1 MHRRLRALVAL
12 LVGMPLVLALTPA
25 SAAPTAVEFAFDAP
39 PGWAEAKRTDHLV
52 EYVIGQGMLEHFIF
66 VTADPQ
72 EQDVQKAVEAI
83 MGQQGQT
90 VQDAADEG
98 STTTC
103 DGQPA
108 HRLRYTL
115 HSGELIATVHVLL
128 TKVTGGVGSVAYT
141 HPADLA
147 DRPDALAAMASL
159 CPAPFAFPTIP
170 GWTAPSESV
179 VGLLVL
185 SSHDGSGSFS
195 GSYRRLAHDRFPSV
209 YQDDPTATVVRTW
222 SPTCANGELRR
233 RTLSR
238 GDATVEVAQGYLRG
252 YSYAFAYAHT
262 SPTPDP
268 AAMHALTSICA
279 PTGGS

>member
-1 MHRRLRALVAL
+1 MLCALGALFFVA
-12 LVGMPLVLALTPA
+12 PLVLAFAPA
-25 SAAPTAVEFAFDAP
+25 FADPAAVEFAFDAP
-39 PGWAEAKRTDHLV
+39 PGWIEAKRTDHLV

-66 VTADPQ
+66 VNADPK
-72 EQDVQKAVEAI
+72 EQDVETAVHAI
-83 MGQQGQT
+83 LSSDPQA
-90 VQDAADEG
+90 VQNPADEG
-98 STTTC
+98 QTTTC

-115 HSGELIATVHVLL
+115 HSGDLIATVHVLL

-141 HPADLA
+141 HPADLP
-147 DRPDALAAMASL
+147 DRPDALAAMTSL
-159 CPAPFAFPTIP
+159 CPAPFAFPTIA
-170 GWTAPSESV
+170 GWTAPPDGV

-185 SSHDGSGSFS
+185 SSPDGSGTFS
-195 GSYRRLAHDRFPSV
+195 GSYRRLTHDRFPSV

-233 RTLSR
+233 RTLKR
-238 GDATVEVAQGYLRG
+238 GDTTVEVAQGYLHG

-262 SPTPDP
+262 SPTSDP